1 MKKINTFDVYLGVST
16 DCGGVITDMAG
27 WFRPL
32 DKDGDGYYE
41 NNLNCDWLII
51 AEEGHLIQLNIG
63 DMQIEEEANCEY
75 DFLKVSMK

>member
-1 MKKINTFDVYLGVST
+1 MST

-32 DKDGDGYYE
+32 DKDNDGYYE

-51 AEEGHLIQLNIG
+51 AEEGHLIQLDIG

-75 DFLKVSMK
+75 DFLKVSIYIYEIASLKTAVL